1 MPSSQRTHADFR
13 RWERRPLSIPVTLAS
28 KTGNFQVDDSAT
40 TVDVSP
46 RGAKVRTK
54 LSLAPG
60 ELLGVFPKGEFPDAI
75 RTRVVWVNEYE
86 FDDWTLAGLEFL
98 NAAKA
103 SKSTKV
109 S

>member
-1 MPSSQRTHADFR
+1 MQADYR

-28 KTGNFQVDDSAT
+28 KTGSFQVDDSAT

-60 ELLGVFPKGEFPDAI
+60 QLLGVFPQGEFPDAI

-86 FDDWTLAGLEFL
+86 LDDWTLAGLEFL

-103 SKSTKV
+103 SNAAQAA
-109 S
+109 